1 MLLMRLLM
9 REVINVK
16 NKNETVGE
24 QGKLRI
30 LVVVDEA
37 HRYTSTRFP
46 IALDTLEQFARRI
59 RKYDGAL
66 LVATQNIDDFIGTT
80 EETRVKAGAII
91 NNCQYSMLFG
101 LKADDVNKV
110 QQLYSQYGGGLT
122 AEEINFLSSAER
134 GQMLFLVEPEKRS
147 IVNVAL
153 MPNEEQYIIKPENV
167 PTQEEPVAEPDDP
180 KGDADQPVPEQQPTE

>member
-1 MLLMRLLM
+1 
-9 REVINVK
+9 
-16 NKNETVGE
+16 
-24 QGKLRI
+24 
-30 LVVVDEA
+30 
-37 HRYTSTRFP
+37 
-46 IALDTLEQFARRI
+46 
-59 RKYDGAL
+59 
-66 LVATQNIDDFIGTT
+66 
-80 EETRVKAGAII
+80 
-91 NNCQYSMLFG
+91 MLFG